1 MANILNRDGVAA
13 MVADCL
19 KADTTTLYGASKLVQ
34 IITSDPILFIQA
46 AVDINSPYKLFIWAP
61 DNPTTAVRTQNSDE
75 VFVLN
80 FRIDGL
86 AVVAET
92 AFKNIDC
99 VDQRL
104 KILINSQMYSGAY
117 FKSYYTDSTATVF
130 DAERTDASISVT
142 KDNNIVTAECS
153 GAIRISVNRLG

>member
-1 MANILNRDGVAA
+1 MNILNRDGVAA

-19 KADTTTLYGASKLVQ
+19 KADTTTLYGPSKLVQ
-34 IITSDPILFIQA
+34 IITSDPILFINA

-86 AVVAET
+86 AVVPET
-92 AFKNIDC
+92 AFRVIDQ
-99 VDQRL
+99 VDQQI
-104 KILINSQMYSGAY
+104 KCLINNEFYTGTMFTS
-117 FKSYYTDSTATVF
+117 FYTDVKGKVF
-130 DAERTDASISVT
+130 DAERSDAAISVT
-142 KDNNIVTAECS
+142 KDNGIVTAECS
-153 GAIRISVNRLG
+153 GAIRILINRLK